1 MQDTTQCEFQCQMV
15 GCPMNDVAF
24 EREIVEVF
32 GLESTV
38 RERTRTLDR
47 NKRLQ
52 GAKNIADNKARLLG
66 ITLLDHL
73 KLFRLRESMPLG

>member
-1 MQDTTQCEFQCQMV
+1 
-15 GCPMNDVAF
+15 MNDVAF

-66 ITLLDHL
+66 ITLLDHP